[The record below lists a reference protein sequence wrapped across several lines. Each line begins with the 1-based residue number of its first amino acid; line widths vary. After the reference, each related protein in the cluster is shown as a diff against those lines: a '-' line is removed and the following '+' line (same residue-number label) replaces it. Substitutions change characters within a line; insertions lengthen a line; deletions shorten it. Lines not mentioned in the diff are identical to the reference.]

1 MTEFVSIL
9 ERLRPGYKV
18 GGQVIIDTYNQSKI
32 DLGRNPSVE
41 ELREAVQKVDDKGR
55 RPTLNR
61 VRKVLTEAK
70 LELFEPRGGLKKGI
84 LKVHAELT
92 EKLGKPPTTRQIDEL
107 TKNLSKQESAVQ
119 RSSVISDTLNKE
131 GKKFTISDA
140 GRTPEARAKAAATL
154 KAKDKPRLGQPRKT
168 PKDIL
173 ERERY
178 KRMEDKKR
186 DPKKIKR
193 SISNILSGTADD
205 VHHPFPKK
213 EKETLRKLM
222 LLDKDV
228 NRKGVVREI
237 EIARN
242 ELIKEQKIL
251 LNAPGK
257 NKKRLLQINALM
269 RRLQKDLRKTG
280 YGGYL
285 GFPIV
290 KPGKKKPTYV
300 GFDKSKSLA
309 GLREGEKLLDKN
321 FAKATLG
328 QKKRILNFISKS
340 LKKPFIDTSTLTP
353 EIRKKFFKD
362 NYGVNIKGTENLDFL
377 KAYKDMLEANKQNLP
392 NLVPRDRMGVYQ
404 VGLKKKME
412 SLAKLYGKYG
422 KEVVEEAARQKGLNL
437 QEFIQPR
444 AVKNPRGLT
453 QTQLQQERLRFGR
466 SLDKPKPPTLKSDTF
481 GIGTAIEEGPSAIK
495 KLGKFGLR
503 GITKAFLPAGLA
515 LEGYF
520 MNEARKQGKT
530 AAEIL
535 AMPLM
540 LEGRVAEAQDML
552 KLTPVERQAYNRAN
566 IEQDDSL
573 LDTDFY
579 TPDLEGIETIDNEAT
594 KKYLRQSRVLE
605 EALRAQERAAPKQR
619 FTFPN
624 ITGIIEDEV

>member
-1 MTEFVSIL
+1 MSEFISIL
-9 ERLRPGYKV
+9 ERIRPGYKI

-193 SISNILSGTADD
+193 SISNILSGTAED

-257 NKKRLLQINALM
+257 NKRRLLQINALM

-328 QKKRILNFISKS
+328 QKKRILNFINKA
-340 LKKPFIDTSTLTP
+340 LNVGKIVARPFARTVGAVAPVVGPTMVGLGAYDVVKAAEQGAIGPVESALAYGFGP
-353 EIRKKFFKD
+353 EAAVGLM
-362 NYGVNIKGTENLDFL
+362 NL
-377 KAYKDMLEANKQNLP
+377 KARAQTDETQQDFTSFRNGGI
-392 NLVPRDRMGVYQ
+392 V
-404 VGLKKKME
+404 
-412 SLAKLYGKYG
+412 
-422 KEVVEEAARQKGLNL
+422 
-437 QEFIQPR
+437 
-444 AVKNPRGLT
+444 AVKGV
-453 QTQLQQERLRFGR
+453 
-466 SLDKPKPPTLKSDTF
+466 
-481 GIGTAIEEGPSAIK
+481 I
-495 KLGKFGLR
+495 
-503 GITKAFLPAGLA
+503 
-515 LEGYF
+515 
-520 MNEARKQGKT
+520 
-530 AAEIL
+530 
-535 AMPLM
+535 
-540 LEGRVAEAQDML
+540 
-552 KLTPVERQAYNRAN
+552 
-566 IEQDDSL
+566 
-573 LDTDFY
+573 
-579 TPDLEGIETIDNEAT
+579 
-594 KKYLRQSRVLE
+594 
-605 EALRAQERAAPKQR
+605 
-619 FTFPN
+619 
-624 ITGIIEDEV
+624 